1 MEKKILITGAAG
13 FIGYHLS
20 KELCKKN
27 KVIGIDNF
35 LKNTKSK
42 LTIERNKKLLTEKNF
57 IFKKIDIS
65 NFKKLESIFKNN
77 KIDTVINLAAIPG
90 VRNSFKNPNV
100 YFKNNITGFY
110 NIYLLSI
117 KYNIKLFIFGSSS
130 SVYGNSKKQETDY
143 PISFYAASKKCN
155 EIIAHSFINASKM
168 KVAGLRFF
176 TVYGPLGRPD
186 MAVLKFAEKIKRNK
200 IIEVYNFGKH
210 SRDFSFIDDTVNSIK
225 LIIKNKK
232 KLGKFQIFDIG
243 KGKND
248 KLSKLLNIFKKKY
261 KKIKIK
267 KILKQQGDV
276 ENTMANTSKLSKIIN
291 YSPNTSLEIGMAKF
305 FEWFDKKKNF

>member
-1 MEKKILITGAAG
+1 MKKKILITGSAG
-13 FIGYHLS
+13 FIGYHLT
-20 KELCKKN
+20 KKLCKNN

-42 LTIERNKKLLTEKNF
+42 LTIERNKRLLSEKNF
-57 IFKKIDIS
+57 IFKKIDLS
-65 NFKKLESIFKNN
+65 NFRKLETIFKNN
-77 KIDTVINLAAIPG
+77 KIDIVINLAAIPG
-90 VRNSFKNPNV
+90 VRNSFENPYA
-100 YFKNNITGFY
+100 YFKNNILGFY

-155 EIIAHSFINASKM
+155 EIISHSFINSSNM
-168 KVAGLRFF
+168 KIVGLRFF

-186 MAVLKFAEKIKRNK
+186 MAVLKFAEKIENNK
-200 IIEVYNFGKH
+200 TIKVYNFGKH
-210 SRDFSFIDDTVNSIK
+210 SRDFSFIDDIVKSIS
-225 LIIKNKK
+225 LIIKNKN
-232 KLGKFQIFDIG
+232 KLKKFQIFDIG

-248 KLSKLLNIFKKKY
+248 KLLKLINIFKKKY

-267 KILKQQGDV
+267 KISKQQGDV
-276 ENTMANTSKLSKIIN
+276 ENTKANTSKLNQLID
-291 YSPNTSLEIGMAKF
+291 YSPTTSLEIGMSKF
-305 FEWFDKKKNF
+305 FEWFDKKKL

>member
-1 MEKKILITGAAG
+1 
-13 FIGYHLS
+13 
-20 KELCKKN
+20 
-27 KVIGIDNF
+27 
-35 LKNTKSK
+35 
-42 LTIERNKKLLTEKNF
+42 
-57 IFKKIDIS
+57 
-65 NFKKLESIFKNN
+65 
-77 KIDTVINLAAIPG
+77 
-90 VRNSFKNPNV
+90 
-100 YFKNNITGFY
+100 
-110 NIYLLSI
+110 
-117 KYNIKLFIFGSSS
+117 
-130 SVYGNSKKQETDY
+130 
-143 PISFYAASKKCN
+143 
-155 EIIAHSFINASKM
+155 
-168 KVAGLRFF
+168 
-176 TVYGPLGRPD
+176 

>member
-1 MEKKILITGAAG
+1 MKKKILITGSAG
-13 FIGYHLS
+13 FIGFHLS
-20 KELCKKN
+20 KKLCKK
-27 KVIGIDNF
+27 KKIIGIDNF

-42 LTIERNKKLLTEKNF
+42 LTIERYKKLLTEKNI

-65 NFKKLESIFKNN
+65 NFKKLENVFKNN

-90 VRNSFKNPNV
+90 VRNSFKNPKV
-100 YFKNNITGFY
+100 YFKNNIIGFY

-130 SVYGNSKKQETDY
+130 SVYGNSRKQETDY

-168 KVAGLRFF
+168 KIVGLRFF
-176 TVYGPLGRPD
+176 TVYGPMGRPD
-186 MAVLKFAEKIKRNK
+186 MAVLKFAETIKNNK
-200 IIEVYNFGKH
+200 TIEVYNFGKH
-210 SRDFSFIDDTVNSIK
+210 SRDFSFIDDTVKSIS
-225 LIIKNKK
+225 LIIKNKN
-232 KLGKFQIFDIG
+232 KLEKFQIFDIG

-248 KLSKLLNIFKKKY
+248 KLSKLINIFKKKY

-267 KILKQQGDV
+267 KISKQKGDV
-276 ENTMANTSKLSKIIN
+276 ENTKANTSKLNKLID
-291 YSPNTSLEIGMAKF
+291 YSPTTSLEIGMSKF
-305 FEWFDKKKNF
+305 FEWFDKRKL